1 MCRATLSVAH
11 LLDCSEGRRQRS
23 VVVDVEAVEKGGKRS
38 GPVKNDLAVAGEAIE
53 RHLTAQS
60 FGNRCLP
67 GTENDLHAA
76 HARDVL
82 PPAFILAGAARE
94 SRLGSLPGRP
104 LGGGRGGGRARRAGI
119 LGGGVS

>member
-1 MCRATLSVAH
+1 MSRATLSVAH
-11 LLDCSEGRRQRS
+11 LLDCSEGRLQRS
-23 VVVDVEAVEKGGKRS
+23 VVVDVEVVGKGRKRS
-38 GPVKNDLAVAGEAIE
+38 GLVKNDLAVAGEAIE

-60 FGNRCLP
+60 FGNRCLA

-82 PPAFILAGAARE
+82 PPTFILASAARE

-104 LGGGRGGGRARRAGI
+104 LGGRRWRRRTSTAD
-119 LGGGVS
+119 